1 MTNFPVYQTALF
13 LHILGALGFFIAL
26 GVFYAS
32 VLGVRRAQTA
42 GSITLWTGAAAG
54 VSRILFPISFLVI
67 VIAGLYMV
75 ATVWSERAE
84 WAMVALVA
92 FIVLAIGA
100 TFIQGR
106 RMGALGQSAATQSES
121 APVAGALWTQA
132 HDPVTW
138 VSVNAS
144 AAFAIGIVYLMTL
157 KPDALGSVIALLIA
171 LVVGLAFGFLTQGRP
186 VAAPALAQE

>member
-1 MTNFPVYQTALF
+1 MPYYQIALF
-13 LHILGALGFFIAL
+13 LHILGALGFFIAI
-26 GVFYAS
+26 GVFYAA

-42 GSITLWTGAAAG
+42 GSIKLWAGAAAG

-67 VIAGLYMV
+67 VIAGIYMV
-75 ATVWSERAE
+75 VIAWGEKAQWAGVALLAFILLAVAATV
-84 WAMVALVA
+84 
-92 FIVLAIGA
+92 
-100 TFIQGR
+100 IQGR
-106 RMGALGQSAATQSES
+106 RIAALGRSAAGEPDS
-121 APVAGALWTQA
+121 APVTGALWTQA

-171 LVVGLAFGFLTQGRP
+171 LIIGLVFGLLTQGRP
-186 VAAPALAQE
+186 AAAPALAR